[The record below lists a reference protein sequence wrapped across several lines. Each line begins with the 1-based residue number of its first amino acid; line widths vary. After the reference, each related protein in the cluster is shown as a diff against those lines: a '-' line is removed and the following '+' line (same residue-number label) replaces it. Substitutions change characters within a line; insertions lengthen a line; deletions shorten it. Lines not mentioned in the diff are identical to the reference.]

1 MRVDV
6 RVVKDLF
13 RVLQRVL
20 RNRDQGRKGSH
31 QLRSP
36 HSSRVNGAR
45 DGSRLQNFGHSNLG
59 ENVERERKCE
69 KKPIRAFLGVT
80 HYLGE
85 FIFNCSKTNQLLFEV
100 PEFAQPLFFRKCPL
114 EN

>member
-36 HSSRVNGAR
+36 YSSRVNGAR
-45 DGSRLQNFGHSNLG
+45 DGSRLQNFGHSNIG
-59 ENVERERKCE
+59 ENVEKSG
-69 KKPIRAFLGVT
+69 KKANTSFLRV
-80 HYLGE
+80 
-85 FIFNCSKTNQLLFEV
+85 
-100 PEFAQPLFFRKCPL
+100 
-114 EN
+114 